1 LNSVLDDLSE
11 RDFRNQLRTDG
22 LPLQI
27 GCLDV
32 RVHCRGL
39 NIEGITRSLYGSY
52 PLANASGPF
61 DFHVKIVSPLHRR
74 LSRPQAVFYWDGGK
88 PFEPLPA
95 ALGFPAL
102 EWGINWCIANRA
114 HRYLMLHSACVE
126 KNGDAVLFPAWPGHG
141 KTTLCAALI
150 NRGWRLLSDEF
161 GLVRPEDDLLQP
173 VPRPLPLKNESIEVI
188 RRFAPDAFMGPTFPK
203 TRKGNV
209 AHMRPPADSIARAQ
223 EPAVPRWLVFPRW
236 VADSQTQLEPMPGP
250 EAFFMVATNAFN
262 YEVRGEAG
270 FRTVSKLVRSC
281 QAYRLVYSNLEE
293 AVDAINGLLD

>member
-1 LNSVLDDLSE
+1 MNNRLDGLTDGQLSQ
-11 RDFRNQLRTDG
+11 RLRTDG
-22 LPLQI
+22 LPLKI
-27 GCLDV
+27 GCFDA
-32 RVHCRGL
+32 RIRTSGL
-39 NIEGITRSLYGSY
+39 ELATLAHSLYRDYS
-52 PLANASGPF
+52 LADDDGPF
-61 DFHVKIVSPLHRR
+61 DFHVRVASPLARR
-74 LSRPQAVFYWDGGK
+74 FTRPQAVFHWDGGQ

-95 ALGFPAL
+95 GLAFPLL

-173 VPRPLPLKNESIEVI
+173 LPRPLPLKNESIEVI
-188 RRFAPDAFMGPTFPK
+188 RGFAPDAYLGPVFPK
-203 TRKGNV
+203 TRKGDV
-209 AHMRPPADSIARAQ
+209 AHMRPPADSIARAE

-236 VADSQTQLEPMPGP
+236 VADSPTKLEPMPGP

-270 FRTVSKLVRSC
+270 FRTVTRLVRSC
-281 QAYRLVYSNLEE
+281 SAYRLVYSNLEE
-293 AVDAINGLLD
+293 AVDAINGLLN

>member
-1 LNSVLDDLSE
+1 M
-11 RDFRNQLRTDG
+11 
-22 LPLQI
+22 
-27 GCLDV
+27 
-32 RVHCRGL
+32 
-39 NIEGITRSLYGSY
+39 
-52 PLANASGPF
+52 
-61 DFHVKIVSPLHRR
+61 VSPLVRR
-74 LSRPQAVFYWDGGK
+74 FTRPQAVFHWDGGQ

-95 ALGFPAL
+95 GLAFPLL

-126 KNGDAVLFPAWPGHG
+126 RNGDAVLFPAWPGHG

-188 RRFAPDAFMGPTFPK
+188 RGFAPNAYLGPVFPK
-203 TRKGNV
+203 TRKGDV
-209 AHMRPPADSIARAQ
+209 AHMRPPADSVARAE

-236 VADSQTQLEPMPGP
+236 VADSPTKLEPMPGP

-270 FRTVSKLVRSC
+270 FRTVTRLVRSC
-281 QAYRLVYSNLEE
+281 GAYRLVYSNLEE